1 MAGGAPAGC
10 PKILPVAGAVVPAC
24 PNMLPVAG
32 VVAPAPCPNEPPKE
46 EVVGPVDDPKADG
59 ADPKADGAFPNVV
72 GSALVPNAEV
82 PVGAV
87 GLKAP
92 PKPAPKRP
100 PDGAVLV
107 PKPPIAGAGAAAACP
122 NIPPAGAVVLL
133 PKALVPN
140 VDAPG
145 CDCAARHRQ

>member
-1 MAGGAPAGC
+1 M
-10 PKILPVAGAVVPAC
+10 LPVAGAVT
-24 PNMLPVAG
+24 
-32 VVAPAPCPNEPPKE
+32 PAPCPNEPPN
-46 EVVGPVDDPKADG
+46 EVVGPVDDPKAEG

-72 GSALVPNAEV
+72 GGALVPNADV

-92 PKPAPKRP
+92 PKRP

-107 PKPPIAGAGAAAACP
+107 PKPPIAGAAAACP

-140 VDAPG
+140 VDALG
-145 CDCAARHRQ
+145 CDCAARHHQ